1 MRAVTNST
9 ADTERGSK
17 RSAAGSGFWTRLAE
31 VFGRDQRDG
40 RSMRRRDGSGLRPPV
55 ASAPAAA
62 TARREPRP
70 WLNDHERARPR
81 RARTRM
87 TRPAAQHSRVAGAGA
102 RRLSAVVYSILVLRS
117 SSLRYEANARRH
129 DADVVMAVS
138 LVVSRRVVLR
148 SSAVRER

>member
-1 MRAVTNST
+1 VGLQWRRRTLSLEPVAPTPSY
-9 ADTERGSK
+9 
-17 RSAAGSGFWTRLAE
+17 SAARQGPHQPSNGLGVPDPDASQGPNGPLGPLVE
-31 VFGRDQRDG
+31 
-40 RSMRRRDGSGLRPPV
+40 RSIQHRPPV

-102 RRLSAVVYSILVLRS
+102 RRLSAVVYSVLDTRLAIQQLA
-117 SSLRYEANARRH
+117 LRG
-129 DADVVMAVS
+129 
-138 LVVSRRVVLR
+138 
-148 SSAVRER
+148 